1 MANQSENYGER
12 ISTLEGAL
20 PPTRDRLNDLHDD
33 VKGLRSKLDETEKTL
48 RSKLDETEKTL
59 RSELSMLRNDLVAAD
74 KEIADKLEK
83 IDTRVSNRMTLI
95 IGSIGT
101 SFVTIMISLLFF
113 GFRILQAI

>member
-48 RSKLDETEKTL
+48 RS
-59 RSELSMLRNDLVAAD
+59 ELFMLRNDLVAAD
-74 KEIADKLEK
+74 KEIVDKLEK